1 MVVVRIIVKI
11 VLLPVRICL
20 TMIQLVVMF
29 FTWLS
34 ATVFHILSG
43 IICITAVLGYG
54 FGQETGTEAVRMLVA
69 GFILYI
75 DGMKESAK
83 TFEGIHQMLEELKE
97 KGYKLAICSNASKWE
112 LDVILRKLEVNDYFD
127 VIQGVTE
134 KNNKKYSLEELLLR
148 EKPELAIMVGDRSYD
163 KEAARYNQIPFV
175 GCKYGYGKPEEL
187 SDCKYSV
194 ETALELSRIID
205 EIISARGGAD

>member
-54 FGQETGTEAVRMLVA
+54 FISCCAFWLGSGVA
-69 GFILYI
+69 G
-75 DGMKESAK
+75 
-83 TFEGIHQMLEELKE
+83 
-97 KGYKLAICSNASKWE
+97 
-112 LDVILRKLEVNDYFD
+112 
-127 VIQGVTE
+127 
-134 KNNKKYSLEELLLR
+134 NNQ
-148 EKPELAIMVGDRSYD
+148 
-163 KEAARYNQIPFV
+163 NQI
-175 GCKYGYGKPEEL
+175 
-187 SDCKYSV
+187 
-194 ETALELSRIID
+194 D
-205 EIISARGGAD
+205 EVDHWRKE

>member
-75 DGMKESAK
+75 LPVLSGWAQKQEEAITKYCDQIFNSGAETEEFFYRLGLRDGMK
-83 TFEGIHQMLEELKE
+83 
-97 KGYKLAICSNASKWE
+97 
-112 LDVILRKLEVNDYFD
+112 LRKNVKMGLK
-127 VIQGVTE
+127 Q
-134 KNNKKYSLEELLLR
+134 
-148 EKPELAIMVGDRSYD
+148 
-163 KEAARYNQIPFV
+163 
-175 GCKYGYGKPEEL
+175 L
-187 SDCKYSV
+187 S
-194 ETALELSRIID
+194 E
-205 EIISARGGAD
+205 